1 MSDNNKLEVAL
12 ARLEERVEAL
22 QDDMKEIKSDMCE
35 LRATANR
42 WKGAFWVMMGYKMG
56 GKPKAMKYGGKP
68 KGMKKGGKTKGMM
81 AGGRGMM
88 KSKMMKK
95 GGQRPM
101 TLAQVR
107 SAANKMG
114 YKLTK
119 KA

>member
-1 MSDNNKLEVAL
+1 M
-12 ARLEERVEAL
+12 
-22 QDDMKEIKSDMCE
+22 MKK
-35 LRATANR
+35 
-42 WKGAFWVMMGYKMG
+42 KGYKMG

-81 AGGRGMM
+81 AGGRGKMR
-88 KSKMMKK
+88 SKMMKK